1 MRLDV
6 AFLRFF
12 LVLMAAL
19 FATLAIAADVVPY
32 SVKSIKA
39 VGPGFVELVGPGKIQ
54 VNDEVLDYDGT
65 KYISVENIDSMT
77 SVTGVS
83 KGCLLSYSSEG
94 YTENISVR
102 EQSRDEVVAIL
113 NEAK

>member
-1 MRLDV
+1 MP
-6 AFLRFF
+6 
-12 LVLMAAL
+12 
-19 FATLAIAADVVPY
+19 LAIAADVVPY

-54 VNDEVLDYDGT
+54 INDEVLDYDGT
-65 KYISVENIDSMT
+65 KYISVENIDTMT

-94 YTENISVR
+94 YTENISVM
-102 EQSRDEVVAIL
+102 EQSCDEVVAIL